1 MEEKHSKM
9 SSSPTSSNYTHKTTQ
24 ELAVEGQKHLEETI
38 QSAFLI
44 LSAMNDELC
53 NAALWSN
60 TSSAAPPGSTNP
72 SGGPAGMSNGHHPNG
87 DVSSDSSSASSS
99 ASASQSHTQHH
110 NSFDIG
116 GGALDEARLQYK
128 ASVASLR
135 SVLLAIS
142 NAQKSKASETVLTST
157 SGSVADQTEI
167 EKLEEQASILR
178 KELAEKNKYV
188 KILIDQLRGLLGDIS
203 TWQSPCTL

>member
-1 MEEKHSKM
+1 MEEKHSTM
-9 SSSPTSSNYTHKTTQ
+9 SSSPTSSNYSHKTTQ

-60 TSSAAPPGSTNP
+60 TSSSASAALPGGTNP
-72 SGGPAGMSNGHHPNG
+72 GGGPASMNNGHH

-110 NSFDIG
+110 NSFEIG

-128 ASVASLR
+128 ASIASLR

-142 NAQKSKASETVLTST
+142 NAQKVKSSESVLTS

-178 KELAEKNKYV
+178 TELAEKNKYL

-203 TWQSPCTL
+203 TWQSPCTV